1 MSKGFDE
8 VFTAVSGADDLLDHY
23 QFTHDPFAPR
33 TPGFRFFT
41 PKRKSVLAELH
52 HLARY
57 GDQVM
62 AVTGPQG
69 SGKTL
74 LRQALVASSN
84 KDSVQCV
91 VLSAREMP
99 AESALLA
106 GLCQAVSAEQ
116 RDVASLLRKAQQSE
130 AVGIQLYLVIDDAEC
145 LESSAVSMLSEIA
158 EAGAAAPRVFLF
170 ADSEAE
176 AALSLVRK
184 SDDAPAV
191 HMIGL
196 QPLDVAET
204 RDYMAQRLEGAG
216 QGIELLDDAQVEWVH
231 QRSGGWPGGINQ
243 AARQALLVAMQEA
256 PVAMRRAGGNP
267 FPVKALAALVLIAAG
282 IGVAWY
288 MGDQPQEPE
297 RTVLQLPAPVV
308 EAQSQAP
315 VSAPLPGDGTTS
327 GAQNADSAAASEEDA
342 VPTLVDAQA
351 SSAPDPAP
359 VQTEAPALDAEPDP
373 APALTAPAPAP
384 A

>member
-57 GDQVM
+57 GDQVL

-84 KDSVQCV
+84 KDSIQCV

-158 EAGAAAPRVFLF
+158 EAGPAAPRVFLF
-170 ADSEAE
+170 ADTEAE
-176 AALSLVRK
+176 AALSVIRK

-204 RDYMAQRLEGAG
+204 REYMAQRLEGAG

-231 QRSGGWPGGINQ
+231 QRSGGWHI
-243 AARQALLVAMQEA
+243 
-256 PVAMRRAGGNP
+256 
-267 FPVKALAALVLIAAG
+267 
-282 IGVAWY
+282 
-288 MGDQPQEPE
+288 
-297 RTVLQLPAPVV
+297 
-308 EAQSQAP
+308 
-315 VSAPLPGDGTTS
+315 
-327 GAQNADSAAASEEDA
+327 
-342 VPTLVDAQA
+342 
-351 SSAPDPAP
+351 
-359 VQTEAPALDAEPDP
+359 
-373 APALTAPAPAP
+373 
-384 A
+384 